1 MRELKLMV
9 PAEFDGAEAQTFL
22 KSRGFSRR
30 ALIRLKQTGG
40 LTRGGALLRTVDEVH
55 CGEELCVRLSDDAES
70 AEPNP
75 ELNAPVIYED
85 EDVAV
90 FDKPPHMP
98 VHPSIRHRGDTLANL
113 FAALYPGLPFRPI
126 NRLDRNTSG
135 LCVCAK
141 NQYAASALSG
151 SLSKVYF
158 AVTCGTPPGD
168 TVDAPIGR
176 AGDSIITRCVTPEG
190 QRAVTHF
197 ERVGGNDSH
206 ALLKVALETGRTHQ
220 IRVHM
225 KYIGHTLFNDA
236 RYGGNE
242 VLKGTTFAKYT
253 AGTCP
258 G

>member
-40 LTRGGALLRTVDEVH
+40 LTRGGALLRTVDEIH

-98 VHPSIRHRGDTLANL
+98 VHPSIRHRGDTLANR
-113 FAALYPGLPFRPI
+113 FARVSPRTCSRRCIRDFRS
-126 NRLDRNTSG
+126 DR
-135 LCVCAK
+135 
-141 NQYAASALSG
+141 
-151 SLSKVYF
+151 
-158 AVTCGTPPGD
+158 
-168 TVDAPIGR
+168 
-176 AGDSIITRCVTPEG
+176 
-190 QRAVTHF
+190 
-197 ERVGGNDSH
+197 
-206 ALLKVALETGRTHQ
+206 
-220 IRVHM
+220 
-225 KYIGHTLFNDA
+225 
-236 RYGGNE
+236 
-242 VLKGTTFAKYT
+242 
-253 AGTCP
+253 
-258 G
+258 

>member
-40 LTRGGALLRTVDEVH
+40 LTRGGALLRTVDEIH

-168 TVDAPIGR
+168 TVDAPIG
-176 AGDSIITRCVTPEG
+176 
-190 QRAVTHF
+190 
-197 ERVGGNDSH
+197 
-206 ALLKVALETGRTHQ
+206 
-220 IRVHM
+220 
-225 KYIGHTLFNDA
+225 
-236 RYGGNE
+236 
-242 VLKGTTFAKYT
+242 
-253 AGTCP
+253 
-258 G
+258 

>member
-40 LTRGGALLRTVDEVH
+40 LTRGGALLRTVDEIH

-113 FAALYPGLPFRPI
+113 FAALRALRVRKESIRCLGALRVAFQGVFRSYL
-126 NRLDRNTSG
+126 RHSAGGYRGRSDRQSRGQHNHAVRHSG
-135 LCVCAK
+135 G
-141 NQYAASALSG
+141 SA
-151 SLSKVYF
+151 
-158 AVTCGTPPGD
+158 CD
-168 TVDAPIGR
+168 
-176 AGDSIITRCVTPEG
+176 
-190 QRAVTHF
+190 
-197 ERVGGNDSH
+197 H
-206 ALLKVALETGRTHQ
+206 A
-220 IRVHM
+220 
-225 KYIGHTLFNDA
+225 F
-236 RYGGNE
+236 
-242 VLKGTTFAKYT
+242 
-253 AGTCP
+253 
-258 G
+258 